1 MKLKHLTLLTAL
13 AGLLLATA
21 SCAKD
26 DDPMAGDK
34 VMVTFR
40 AELPGAIE
48 SRYIGD
54 GKKADE
60 LFFWVYDE
68 NNHELTN
75 LRRHNI
81 SFDNTGHATVQVP
94 LTPGHK
100 YSFAFWA
107 QNKDCKAYDP
117 YNSNHIGIDYWGD
130 ENVKVLANDE
140 LRDAFYAVEKNILV
154 STEGELAERTITLRR
169 PFSQLNYGISASAF
183 QAMKNAGVDLTGA
196 KARVYV
202 SKAYT
207 KFGLLEGDPI
217 ETDDNWTYVTFEFNL
232 NNIPNELLTNVW
244 YEDPDGEG
252 SGYRNYIW
260 LSFNYFLTT
269 LQSQSLIDTWIEIE
283 TADGQVIGPF
293 EFSSKGVQG
302 NKRTNIVTDFM
313 TEDATFNVIIDNNFD
328 DYDHVVNLVSYSSI
342 APSQLPTLNDPN
354 GNYIVDG
361 HGEEVTVNAVTNIT
375 ANNLVL
381 NNVTLKSE
389 GMANDASPFQFQTK
403 DLTMTNVK
411 FEGAV
416 SGSTDVVIVKGSQ
429 ANSVTIKDC
438 EFNTTGMYNA
448 IYIDGTPNLNS
459 VLIDNVKFNTTN
471 RNNAITVGNTL
482 DNAMIIVQNCTFED
496 VSNAVRLF
504 NRNNASGVG
513 LTVKDCVCNKWETNS
528 PQYAGFFIF
537 EDLAATAEA
546 ATANN
551 VFGPTKV
558 TVTVDNVIGPSGNKI
573 MFTDPKDGAYQGAT
587 ANPNQTYYVYYHK
600 GGLIPYGDGSQY
612 PKFIFK

>member
-34 VMVTFR
+34 VMVTFV
-40 AELPGAIE
+40 AQLPGAIE

-75 LRRHNI
+75 LRQHNI
-81 SFDNTGHATVQVP
+81 AFDYTGQATVQVP
-94 LTPGHK
+94 LTPGHT

-107 QNKDCKAYDP
+107 QNKDCKVYNP
-117 YNSNHIGIDYWGD
+117 NNSNHIEIDYWGD
-130 ENVKVLANDE
+130 DENPVLSSDDY
-140 LRDAFYAVEKNILV
+140 RDAFYALVDNITV
-154 STEGELAERTITLRR
+154 SAEGETVNRNIKLRR
-169 PFSQLNYGISASAF
+169 PFAQLNYGISKEGFDAVKA
-183 QAMKNAGVDLTGA
+183 AGVDLTGA
-196 KARVYV
+196 KARVWV
-202 SKAYT
+202 SKAYM
-207 KFGLLEGDPI
+207 KFGLLEGEPI
-217 ETDDNWTYVTFEFNL
+217 ETNDNFTEVTFEFNF
-232 NNIPNELLTNVW
+232 NDIPNEWLKNVW
-244 YEDPDGEG
+244 YEAPDGEA
-252 SGYRNYIW
+252 SGLRNYIW

-269 LQSQSLIDTWIEIE
+269 LSQQSLIDTKIEIE
-283 TADGQVIGPF
+283 TADGQVLGPY
-293 EFSSKGVQG
+293 EFSDKGVQG
-302 NKRTNIVTDFM
+302 NNRTNIVSDFM

-361 HGEEVTVNAVTNIT
+361 HGEEISVNAVTNIT

-389 GMANDASPFQFQTK
+389 GMADDASPFQFQTK

-416 SGSTDVVIVKGSQ
+416 SGKTDVVIVKGNQ

-438 EFNTTGMYNA
+438 EFNTTGIYNA

-482 DNAMIIVQNCTFED
+482 DNAMINIQNCTFED
-496 VSNAVRLF
+496 VSNAMRLF

-546 ATANN
+546 ATSNN

>member
-13 AGLLLATA
+13 ATLLLLNA

-26 DDPMAGDK
+26 EPMAGDK
-34 VMVTFR
+34 VMVKFN
-40 AELPGAIE
+40 AQLPGYID
-48 SRYIGD
+48 SRAVGD

-68 NNHELTN
+68 NNNELSN
-75 LRRHNI
+75 LRQHNI
-81 SFDNTGHATVQVP
+81 AFNEQGVATVQVA

-107 QNKDCKAYDP
+107 QNKDCKS
-117 YNSNHIGIDYWGD
+117 YNPNNSSNILISYGTKRVPASSSDD
-130 ENVKVLANDE
+130 
-140 LRDAFYAVEKNILV
+140 LRDAFYSLEKDIQVNSEGQMVERNIKLHRA
-154 STEGELAERTITLRR
+154 LA
-169 PFSQLNYGISASAF
+169 QLNYGISPAAF
-183 QAMKNAGVDLTGA
+183 QAMKDAGVDLTGA
-196 KARVYV
+196 KAKVTV

-207 KFGLLEGDPI
+207 NFGLLVNNPI
-217 ETDDNWTYVTFEFNL
+217 QMVDNFVTDIEFNYAEF
-232 NNIPNELLTNVW
+232 PDEMLTDVATK
-244 YEDPDGEG
+244 EIGPDGQEVTVFKD
-252 SGYRNYIW
+252 YIW
-260 LSFNYFLTT
+260 LAYNYFLTT
-269 LQSQSLIDTWIEIE
+269 NDEPSLINTSIEIE
-283 TADGQVIGPF
+283 TKDRQKIGPIQVDN
-293 EFSSKGVQG
+293 KNVMG
-302 NKRTNIVTDFM
+302 NRRTNIILDLLNETVFD
-313 TEDATFNVIIDNNFD
+313 VYIDKNFQ
-328 DYDHVVNLVSYSSI
+328 DYDHVVDLVSYQEI
-342 APSQLPTLNDPN
+342 APSQLTTLSNPN

-361 HGEEVTVNAVTNIT
+361 HGEEITVNAATTIT

-381 NNVTLKSE
+381 NNVTLKSDA
-389 GMANDASPFQFQTK
+389 MASDASPFQFQTK

-429 ANSVTIKDC
+429 ANSITIKDC
-438 EFNTTGMYNA
+438 EFNTQGIYNA
-448 IYIDGTPNLNS
+448 IYIDNTPNLNS

-482 DNAMIIVQNCTFED
+482 DNAMINIQNCTFED

-504 NRNNASGVG
+504 NRNNATGVG
-513 LTVKDCVCNKWETNS
+513 LNVKDCVCNKWEAT

-537 EDLAATAEA
+537 EDLAKTAEE

-551 VFGPTKV
+551 VFGPDKV
-558 TVTVDNVIGPSGNKI
+558 TVTVDNVTGPKGKI
-573 MFTDPKDGAYQGAT
+573 MFTDPKDGAYQGET

-600 GGLIPYGDGSQY
+600 GGLIPYGDGSRY